1 MTENIATE
9 NTQGDSIKV
18 DISERIMTIV
28 INRPA
33 QKNALNASTYAALIE
48 ALEQASGNPELNAV
62 VLTGAGGY
70 FTAGNDLGDFVKAP
84 EGASPG
90 LRFLKC
96 ISRVDIPIIAA
107 VEGGAIG
114 IGVTMLLHCDFV
126 VAGTGTQFRI
136 PFVPLGLCPEGASS
150 LLLAR
155 YVGIRKAN
163 EWLYRGS
170 PFTAEEA
177 QQAGLINRVVIA
189 GEAENAAQTLARELA
204 GHSRLALTS
213 TKALLQRASAEDVAA
228 TLDAERERFAQCLVS
243 PEAKAAFNRF
253 LTKKD
258 ATKKADNY
266 N

>member
-1 MTENIATE
+1 MNDTTTTPTLLSN
-9 NTQGDSIKV
+9 V
-18 DISERIMTIV
+18 SERVLTLT

-33 QKNALNASTYAALIE
+33 QKNALDSTTYAALTA
-48 ALEQASGNPELNAV
+48 ALAQATAREDLHAI

-70 FTAGNDLGDFVKAP
+70 FTAGNDLRDFVNAP

-90 LRFLKC
+90 LTFLKT
-96 ISRVDIPIIAA
+96 ISKVNIPIIAA
-107 VEGGAIG
+107 VEGGAVG

-163 EWLYRGS
+163 EWLYRGT

-177 QQAGLINRVVIA
+177 QQAGLINRVVVA
-189 GEAENAAQTLARELA
+189 GQAESTAQELAREMA
-204 GHSRLALTS
+204 NQSRLALTN
-213 TKALLQRASAEDVAA
+213 TKALMQRAAAQDVAE
-228 TLDAERERFAQCLVS
+228 TLDAERERFAQCLAS
-243 PEAKAAFNRF
+243 PEAKTAFSRF
-253 LTKKD
+253 LAK
-258 ATKKADNY
+258 
-266 N
+266 

>member
-1 MTENIATE
+1 MSEATTTTLLVNISQRVMTLT
-9 NTQGDSIKV
+9 
-18 DISERIMTIV
+18 

-33 QKNALNASTYAALIE
+33 QKNALDSATYGALTAALT
-48 ALEQASGNPELNAV
+48 QANARDDLHAI

-70 FTAGNDLGDFVKAP
+70 FTAGNDLHDFVKAP

-90 LRFLKC
+90 LTFLKA
-96 ISRVDIPIIAA
+96 ISKVNIPIIAA

-163 EWLYRGS
+163 EWLYRGM

-177 QQAGLINRVVIA
+177 QQAGLINRVVVA
-189 GEAENAAQTLARELA
+189 GQAESTAQELAREMA
-204 GHSRLALTS
+204 DQSRLALTS
-213 TKALLQRASAEDVAA
+213 TKALMQRASAQEVAE
-228 TLDAERERFAQCLVS
+228 TLDAERERFAQCLAS
-243 PEAKAAFNRF
+243 PEARAAFSRF
-253 LTKKD
+253 LAK
-258 ATKKADNY
+258 
-266 N
+266 